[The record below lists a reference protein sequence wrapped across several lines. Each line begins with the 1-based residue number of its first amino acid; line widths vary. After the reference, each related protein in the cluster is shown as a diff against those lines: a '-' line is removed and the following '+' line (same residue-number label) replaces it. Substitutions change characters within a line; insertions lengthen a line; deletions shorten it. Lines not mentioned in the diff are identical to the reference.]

1 MPMQSGKFHASKA
14 VGIRHCPVFG
24 PFSCPGKRAK
34 CNLRI
39 AVRNLPSGRKNHWIK
54 VLASYSTPMVTARAS
69 PRYRHQCTIKDMSS
83 VKVHRHSITLQ
94 PESERVIIRPF
105 IPADTEKLLAIL
117 DRTLALD
124 EEAIAAQ
131 LEAVKHEFEL
141 RHYDIESLLLYHF
154 DKIRSHLP
162 VDIELTLNRRL
173 FLGATF
179 SGEYA
184 LESAALF
191 NPSIVPHPDQENLP
205 DGALRFVMSLRATG
219 EGHISSIEFRSGVI
233 GTNGEITMDP
243 ISRYVAMPGVVV
255 NPTYRKKTFILK
267 FQEMGFQNEW
277 ADSAMSGLGDE
288 FSRGE
293 LDQSLSAVAH
303 ADHPSTHEYNRTL
316 DCIRW
321 LADSNYELQFSPKLG
336 INERIIFP
344 VSANESNGIED
355 ARFVKFTEEGQPP
368 VYYATYT
375 AYNGKAI
382 LPQLI
387 ETSDFSRFRVLTL
400 NGNAVQNKGM
410 ALFPRKVGGR
420 YAMLSRQD
428 DENLLIMFSDNL
440 HFWSDPELLMRPA
453 EVWESIKI
461 GNCGSPIET
470 PDGWLVITHGVGPMR
485 KYCIG
490 AALLDLDDPTKV
502 IGRLRDPLI
511 SPMGIEREGYVPNV
525 VYSCGSLLHGR
536 TVILPYA
543 MSDKFTAFASIG
555 LEELLAAM
563 KY

>member
-1 MPMQSGKFHASKA
+1 
-14 VGIRHCPVFG
+14 
-24 PFSCPGKRAK
+24 
-34 CNLRI
+34 
-39 AVRNLPSGRKNHWIK
+39 
-54 VLASYSTPMVTARAS
+54 
-69 PRYRHQCTIKDMSS
+69 MSI

-105 IPADTEKLLAIL
+105 IPADTEKLQAIL
-117 DRTLALD
+117 RRTLDLD
-124 EEAIAAQ
+124 EESIARQ
-131 LEAVKHEFEL
+131 LQAVRHEFEL

-154 DKIRSHLP
+154 DKIQPNLP
-162 VDIELTLNRRL
+162 PDVELTLNRRL

-191 NPSIVPHPDQENLP
+191 NPSIVPHPDQTDLP
-205 DGALRFVMSLRATG
+205 EGALRFVMSLRATG

-233 GTNGEITMDP
+233 GTDGDISMDP
-243 ISRYVAMPGVVV
+243 ISRYVAMPGVVM
-255 NPTYRKKTFILK
+255 NPTYRKQTFILK
-267 FQEMGFQNEW
+267 FQEMGFQNEC
-277 ADSAMSGLGDE
+277 ADSVMSGLADE

-293 LDQSLSAVAH
+293 LDQSLQAVAH
-303 ADHPSTHEYNRTL
+303 ADHPFSHEYNRTL

-355 ARFVKFTEEGQPP
+355 ARFVRFTEEGRPTM
-368 VYYATYT
+368 YYATYT

-387 ETSDFSRFRVLTL
+387 ETADFSRFRVLTL

-440 HFWSDPELLMRPA
+440 HFWSDPEILMRPA

-461 GNCGSPIET
+461 GNCGSPLET
-470 PDGWLVITHGVGPMR
+470 PEGWLVITHGVGPMR

-490 AALLDLDDPTKV
+490 AALLDLEDPTKV
-502 IGRLRDPLI
+502 IGRLREPLI
-511 SPMGIEREGYVPNV
+511 SPVGVEREGYVPNV
-525 VYSCGSLLHGR
+525 VYSCGSLLHGKR
-536 TVILPYA
+536 VILPYA
-543 MSDKFTAFASIG
+543 MSDKYTAFASID
-555 LEELLAAM
+555 LKELLAAM
-563 KY
+563 LP